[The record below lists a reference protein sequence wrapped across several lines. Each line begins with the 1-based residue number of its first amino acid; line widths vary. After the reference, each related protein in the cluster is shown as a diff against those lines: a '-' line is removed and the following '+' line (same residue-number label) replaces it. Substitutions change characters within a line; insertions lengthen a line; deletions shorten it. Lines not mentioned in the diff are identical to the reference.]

1 VYSLGNCGKFLNLS
15 IKETNSFRG
24 IPYADYFTVNTEW
37 IVICSREG
45 GCECTVKILLDF
57 EFLKSTWLQGT
68 IESNTRAELLT
79 VYELWLS
86 SAEEHL
92 QQIMV
97 ERQKG
102 VELFTAD
109 ISASQSPLVSPRDMQ
124 HHDLETGI
132 SSSSSYRNSKE
143 RTSFNSTRGSGQGDG
158 IQRLRSRDAED
169 NKSLTTYGSDDE
181 MQFFDCEEE
190 RLWYDNEVDR
200 EKDEKQ
206 HLLPVMNSGPNRRM
220 TTPEKE
226 LRIIYSQ
233 PNIAVPSEEI
243 STVKDLAVSIVEA
256 VFVLAEFSFWKV
268 HRIYTHDLRVLFD
281 VEPSEVFIRICNSF
295 IPGWHSPV
303 LLKPDLYGPFIAVL
317 MMPQIL
323 LLSMGVTRHG
333 CNQSSLLGNAVV
345 VSLCLWIGLSSLY
358 RLLAFVIAPTLDMR
372 HCLSI
377 TGYSFFAWNL
387 SLLLSIPLESNQGL
401 TGLPVF
407 LPLFLFGLPSAI
419 AQGCM
424 FWEHTPASSLTL
436 QPTAFPSSL
445 QQCAS
450 QHIRCLQRVAWAIP
464 KLFVFVIVA
473 GTHYQFLWY
482 VARVFLPGKKELC
495 QLSALVQP
503 SQYADI
509 ITQKELRQYALKLL
523 SGKKHS

>member
-1 VYSLGNCGKFLNLS
+1 
-15 IKETNSFRG
+15 
-24 IPYADYFTVNTEW
+24 
-37 IVICSREG
+37 
-45 GCECTVKILLDF
+45 VKILLDF
-57 EFLKSTWLQGT
+57 VFLKSTWLQGT

-97 ERQKG
+97 DRQKG
-102 VELFTAD
+102 VEVFAAD
-109 ISASQSPLVSPRDMQ
+109 INASQSPLVSPRSMQ
-124 HHDLETGI
+124 NQDIETGI
-132 SSSSSYRNSKE
+132 SISSSHRNSKGG
-143 RTSFNSTRGSGQGDG
+143 TSSISTFGGQGDG
-158 IQRLRSRDAED
+158 IQRSDLDD

-200 EKDEKQ
+200 EKYERQ
-206 HLLPVMNSGPNRRM
+206 NLLPVANSDPNRRI
-220 TTPEKE
+220 TTPEK

-233 PNIAVPSEEI
+233 PNIGVPSEEI
-243 STVKDLAVSIVEA
+243 SSVKDLAVTIVET

-295 IPGWHSPV
+295 LPGWHSQV
-303 LLKPDLYGPFIAVL
+303 LLKPDLYGPIIAVL

-387 SLLLSIPLESNQGL
+387 SLLLSIPLESYQGL

-407 LPLFLFGLPSAI
+407 LPLFLFGLPSSI
-419 AQGCM
+419 AQGMM

-464 KLFVFVIVA
+464 KLFAFVVVA